1 VPGRVALRQMAIAGL
16 GTLGL
21 CLLLAWLLGPDGGR
35 PPVPQL
41 SGVDAR
47 YPVTQL
53 AVAMAVAL
61 TGLPFLSRPMH
72 RIVSIA
78 LAVAAFSAILGGY
91 GLAFHGGFSLAV
103 GWGGGGPG
111 RFMHGLAVG
120 GVLCRGGGRR
130 WRRPAAW
137 GLRCGRGLPSGRRC
151 GGCRPSPGRTIRA
164 AASSSPCSGGMPPTP
179 SG

>member
-1 VPGRVALRQMAIAGL
+1 MLKPRGGGTRRRASDAVRLGLAVLVVAVSVPLIRANTSIEIELDQLLTPLPAGIRWLVETLWQLGSFGVIVTLALGGLLVPRLVALRQMAVAGL

-61 TGLPFLSRPMH
+61 TGLPFPERH
-72 RIVSIA
+72 RGRQMGM
-78 LAVAAFSAILGGY
+78 GGA
-91 GLAFHGGFSLAV
+91 GVRA
-103 GWGGGGPG
+103 GP
-111 RFMHGLAVG
+111 R
-120 GVLCRGGGRR
+120 CR
-130 WRRPAAW
+130 
-137 GLRCGRGLPSGRRC
+137 C
-151 GGCRPSPGRTIRA
+151 
-164 AASSSPCSGGMPPTP
+164 
-179 SG
+179 